1 MIIKKSGSHIFGAEL
16 TNAERKAMDIE
27 IQKSMAEYDK
37 ANWMEID
44 AMVLWVLRTKFGW
57 GPKRLREFYD
67 GFVPEFEALLERYEM
82 DPSSGIWL
90 CTKQLKDYGV
100 DLEQWEK
107 ERK

>member
-44 AMVLWVLRTKFGW
+44 AMVLWVVKNTFDLDNEQ
-57 GPKRLREFYD
+57 LREFYD
-67 GFVPEFEALLERYEM
+67 SFTLEFEGLIKRYEM
-82 DPSSGIWL
+82 SASEGIWL
-90 CTKQLKDYGV
+90 CTHRLKECGV

-107 ERK
+107 